1 MAVSLYIGFWTY
13 SQTFRKNRFHIRPI
27 QFGPTWFETVC
38 LEPQI
43 SCRASRESLPFQK
56 TRFKN
61 RCIHWSNHGTAQH
74 PSEQCQKWSTRSR
87 KNGWWG
93 KVSFKQ
99 SHRKNNQGKKSRRT
113 WSVHGQGKGSCK
125 EIFCLQWLNSKYSE
139 LHLWIRGHFLY
150 YIRVFRAF
158 FEPPT
163 HLHKDISLHKVRETC
178 HFLDHPPT
186 PMSLRNIKMAP
197 NVDNLVRYD
206 L

>member
-1 MAVSLYIGFWTY
+1 MAVSLYIGLWTY
-13 SQTFRKNRFHIRPI
+13 SQAFGKNRFHIRPI

-43 SCRASRESLPFQK
+43 SCRASQESLPFQK

-113 WSVHGQGKGSCK
+113 CINDSVCVSKKSLTCQYFDSKLLWCCFHARSNVHMWQRMKNITKYGNNCK
-125 EIFCLQWLNSKYSE
+125 HRKQIIITS
-139 LHLWIRGHFLY
+139 
-150 YIRVFRAF
+150 
-158 FEPPT
+158 
-163 HLHKDISLHKVRETC
+163 
-178 HFLDHPPT
+178 
-186 PMSLRNIKMAP
+186 
-197 NVDNLVRYD
+197 
-206 L
+206 